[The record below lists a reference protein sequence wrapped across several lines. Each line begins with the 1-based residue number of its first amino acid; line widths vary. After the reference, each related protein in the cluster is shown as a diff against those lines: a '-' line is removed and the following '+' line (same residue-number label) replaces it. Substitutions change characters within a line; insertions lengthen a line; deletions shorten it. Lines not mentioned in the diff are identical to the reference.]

1 MKLLLALLLLPALAH
16 ADLWAPQQMIGGGQ
30 YLGLVVLDEP
40 SEDARAVL
48 LSSDNPRVAGVPG
61 SVRVPPHSNHG
72 VFEIEAGADGAASIS
87 AAVGGRLLSQG
98 VQVASRPD
106 GPASLR
112 ITLPSESAHA
122 GTMTAYV
129 TVLDATGAPAESA
142 AEVRLTSSGGI
153 SVPPRVEIPPGKFQA
168 PFWVGVSGDG
178 RVTADAPGLAPHT
191 ASVQH
196 KRADVDVRI
205 AVAPRVAMADS
216 HAFYHVWLERDGR
229 PFKPPRALEAFLH
242 TGDLDVGRMSPA
254 HGGGTQVL
262 LAGGVARGILYTGER
277 GITTVTASVPGVG
290 TAQDVLLVGPARMVG
305 GPDGMPE
312 LREQDLAG
320 TRAPDGPPDL
330 ILTWIYPSVT
340 DGEAWAVAAAYS
352 SQVRRSLA
360 ADGSGVLEE
369 SVLVPARLPGGT
381 IHVSSGLGLEHA
393 GAYPLLEKTTKTNA
407 VQFPVTGTVHG
418 LHSLRASGQGMDS
431 GNEAEVTVARARAGD
446 LGVKISALPALPGA
460 EQDLALVSLVDGD
473 AAADPS
479 ALLGRA
485 EFSVSAVSAR
495 LSSGTAAASGS
506 TAVVTGTLTG
516 TGSITA
522 SLEGVG
528 SSTAPV
534 EPAGLPAPPE
544 LWVPARVRAG
554 EPFPFAVHGA
564 PDGAPV
570 PAPPVTGASS
580 PLGASLRD
588 GMLVLEKAGRGQVS
602 IITEAGAAAAQ
613 IEAFEN
619 PMDLRLRL
627 SGTDSRVGGQ
637 ITLEAASL
645 AGSAYILETA
655 LPFERAGPG
664 TFLVTVDREGESLL
678 SVTAEREGYA
688 PATASATVSGRLVHG
703 LEAAASDSRG
713 NPLHPEFLMTAGERQ
728 NIVAPHATELP
739 PGPVTVEFPEE
750 HREAGR
756 GYRLLAVELDGE
768 RAGPGALEL
777 DLYGDA
783 RVEAVYERRI
793 LVSVEGGSGSGTYG
807 EGETVRVS
815 APDRPV
821 VWFLVREVFDRWEGL
836 ESDSAESSFA
846 ASQDVSIRAVYRE
859 DWTYLLLM
867 LALPLAGAAVIS
879 FARGSA
885 RLRWSLEQLL
895 ERTKLGR

>member
-1 MKLLLALLLLPALAH
+1 MLLLLLPALAQ
-16 ADLWAPQQMIGGGQ
+16 ADLWVPPQMIGGEQ
-30 YLGLVVLDEP
+30 YRGLVVLDEP
-40 SEDARAVL
+40 SEAARTVL

-72 VFEIEAGADGAASIS
+72 VFEIEAGADGAASVS
-87 AAVGGRLLSQG
+87 AVVEGRLLSQD

-106 GPASLR
+106 GPASLH

-122 GTMTAYV
+122 GTLTGYV
-129 TVLDATGAPAESA
+129 TVLDATGAPAASGA
-142 AEVRLTSSGGI
+142 DVRLTSSGGI
-153 SVPPRVEIPPGKFQA
+153 SAPSRVEVPPGRFQA
-168 PFWVGVSGDG
+168 PFWVGISGDG

-191 ASVQH
+191 ASVRH
-196 KRADVDVRI
+196 ERADIDVRI
-205 AVAPRVAMADS
+205 AVAPRAALADS

-254 HGGGTQVL
+254 HGGGTKVL
-262 LAGGVARGILYTGER
+262 LAGGVAHGILYTGER
-277 GITTVTASVPGVG
+277 GTTTITASVPGVG
-290 TAQDVLLVGPARMVG
+290 TAQDVLLVGPARMSG
-305 GPDGMPE
+305 GPDNTPE
-312 LREQDLAG
+312 LREDSGA
-320 TRAPDGPPDL
+320 RAGPPNL
-330 ILTWIYPSVT
+330 ILSWIYPSVT
-340 DGEAWAVAAAYS
+340 DGGAWAVAAAYD

-360 ADGSGVLEE
+360 ADGSGIREE

-381 IHVSSGLGLEHA
+381 VHVASGPGLEHA
-393 GAYPLLEKTTKTNA
+393 GTYPLLEKTTKTNA

-431 GNEAEVTVARARAGD
+431 GNNAEVRVARAHSGD
-446 LGVKISALPALPGA
+446 LGVWIAPLPALPGA

-473 AAADPS
+473 AATDPS
-479 ALLGRA
+479 ALLGSA

-495 LSSGTAAASGS
+495 LSSGTAVASGS

-522 SLEGVG
+522 SLKGVG
-528 SSTAPV
+528 SSTVPI

-554 EPFPFAVHGA
+554 EPFPFVVHGA
-564 PDGAPV
+564 PGGAPV

-580 PLGASLRD
+580 PLGASLQN
-588 GMLVLEKAGRGQVS
+588 GMLVLEQPGRGQISVV
-602 IITEAGAAAAQ
+602 TEAGAAASQ

-619 PMDLRLRL
+619 PMNLQLYL
-627 SGTDSRVGGQ
+627 SGTDFRVGGQ
-637 ITLEAASL
+637 LTLEAASL
-645 AGSAYILETA
+645 AGSEYNLDTA
-655 LPFERAGPG
+655 LPFERAGPN

-703 LEAAASDSRG
+703 LEAAASDLRG
-713 NPLHPEFLMTAGERQ
+713 NPLHPEFLMTGGASQ
-728 NIVAPHATELP
+728 SLVAPYATELP
-739 PGPVTVEFPEE
+739 PGPVTVEFPAE

-756 GYRLLAVELDGE
+756 GYLLSAMMLDGE
-768 RAGPGALEL
+768 RAGLGVLEL
-777 DLYGDA
+777 NLAGDA
-783 RVEAVYERRI
+783 RVDAVYERQV
-793 LVSVEGGSGSGTYG
+793 LVSVEGGLGSGTYG

-836 ESDSAESSFA
+836 ESDSAEYAFA
-846 ASQDVSIRAVYRE
+846 ASQDISIRAVYRQ
-859 DWTYLLLM
+859 DWTHLLLA
-867 LALPLAGAAVIS
+867 LALPLAGAAVLS
-879 FARGSA
+879 FVRGST

-895 ERTKLGR
+895 ERKFGR